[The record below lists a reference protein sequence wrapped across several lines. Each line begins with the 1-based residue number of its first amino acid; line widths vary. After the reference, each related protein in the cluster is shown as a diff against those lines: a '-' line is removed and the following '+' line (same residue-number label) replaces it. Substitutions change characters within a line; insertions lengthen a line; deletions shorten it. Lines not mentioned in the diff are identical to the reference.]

1 MEQAVDPTTPP
12 FVEWVKSA
20 VHGQLADPNN
30 PDDLDVFLL
39 CSKPSQTAM

>member
-20 VHGQLADPNN
+20 VHGQPANPNN
-30 PDDLDVFLL
+30 RNDLDVILL
-39 CSKPSQTAM
+39 SQTAM